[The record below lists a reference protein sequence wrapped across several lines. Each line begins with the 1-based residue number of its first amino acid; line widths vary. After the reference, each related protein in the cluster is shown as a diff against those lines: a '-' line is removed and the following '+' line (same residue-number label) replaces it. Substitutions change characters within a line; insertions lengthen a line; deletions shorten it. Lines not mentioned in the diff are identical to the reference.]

1 MVSLALFKENH
12 LCILTTKLNCGSDFL
27 ILFLKCNR
35 IRYLNPDSLKKLT
48 GCKLEPSLA
57 DAKEGERFQF
67 VRMGYYCKDRET
79 GRFNRIVTL
88 KDSFAKTLSK

>member
-1 MVSLALFKENH
+1 MRLYDNLFTLENVNDVPGGQQ
-12 LCILTTKLNCGSDFL
+12 LSGLPRTRTPST
-27 ILFLKCNR
+27 
-35 IRYLNPDSLKKLT
+35 KLT

>member
-1 MVSLALFKENH
+1 MTYRRARIIWITS
-12 LCILTTKLNCGSDFL
+12 I
-27 ILFLKCNR
+27 R
-35 IRYLNPDSLKKLT
+35 IRSKSCT

-67 VRMGYYCKDRET
+67 VRMGYYCKDRES

-88 KDSFAKTLSK
+88 KDSFAKTLKK